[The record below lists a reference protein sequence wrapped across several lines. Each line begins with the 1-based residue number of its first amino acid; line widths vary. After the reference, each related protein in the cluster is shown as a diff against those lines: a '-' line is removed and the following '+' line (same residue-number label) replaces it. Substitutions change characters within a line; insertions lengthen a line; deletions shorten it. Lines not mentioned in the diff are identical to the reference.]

1 MPTIAERPDDTAA
14 IQPPTLYLVDTFSLI
29 FQVYHAIR
37 QPMTGTRG
45 QPTNAVYGFTGD
57 LQHLIKE
64 LKPTHLICAMESADA
79 QERLN
84 IFDQYKAHRGEM
96 PDDLRPQIPM
106 ILEVISGYNIPII
119 HHPGWEAD
127 DVIAT
132 LARQAAEDGMDVRI
146 VSNDKDLRQLLGP
159 RIKIYNIR
167 KRQFQDEEFL
177 LKEWGIRPDQ
187 VIDFQSLVGDPVDNV
202 PGVPLVGPKKASA
215 LLQKFGTLDDVLANA
230 AKAPGKK
237 LAENLRTY
245 ADQARVSRELVKLR
259 TDLPIEYDWDAAR
272 LSEPNYPRLLE
283 LFEDYGFRRY
293 AEEMRSADS
302 RSKIKDARDTDRR
315 WQTVDT
321 PPRFADFLAQL
332 RQTTRFCMDLE
343 TTSVDPMQ
351 AEIVGWAFCWK
362 EGAGYYLP
370 VAGPPGSQL
379 LDPDIVLDSLRPI
392 LEDPAREIIN
402 QNIKY
407 DLLVLRRAG
416 VRLAGIG
423 MDPMIGD
430 YLLDAGARSHGLE
443 DLAKRY
449 LSRRMIPISE
459 LIGKGKTQLQ
469 MFEVEVEKAAEYASE
484 DADIAWQLAGLIS
497 HRLQAEGL
505 ADLYWNLERRLIPV
519 LAEMEFNGITVDVA
533 ELRRQSDALTGR
545 LDALMH
551 EIYSAA
557 GHEFNINS
565 PRQLAAVLFEELR
578 LPVLK
583 RTKTG
588 ASTDEDVLTRLAA
601 QHPLP
606 AKIIEHRQLIK
617 LKGTYLDALP
627 NMVNPETGRIHTS
640 FSQVSAATG
649 RLASSD
655 PNLQNIPIRTEEGR
669 RIRRAFIASGLIS
682 TPGPQ
687 SSRGLLRSRGGSP
700 APSPIGD
707 WQLVCMDYSQI
718 ELRLLAHYC
727 QDPAM
732 MQAFRDGEDI
742 HRSVAAQVYGVPPDE
757 VTSDMRRVAKAV
769 NFGVIYGQSA
779 YGLAAA
785 LSIDQESAEAFITD
799 YFAKY
804 SGVARFIDE
813 TLRSCHEVGYVK
825 TILGRRREI
834 TGVRPE
840 RYRSL
845 NLPERTAVNTVLQ
858 GSAADLIKQAMIN
871 VHERMQGEQ
880 SPARLLLQIH
890 DELVFECPAAAVA
903 DLVTLAR
910 TEMETAL
917 DLNVPIVVD
926 VSVGDNWL
934 ETSPWTA

>member
-1 MPTIAERPDDTAA
+1 MPAPTDQRINKSAD
-14 IQPPTLYLVDTFSLI
+14 QLPTLYLVDTFSLI

-64 LKPTHLICAMESADA
+64 QRPTHLICAMESEEA
-79 QERLN
+79 QERVA
-84 IFDQYKAHRGEM
+84 IYDQYKAHRGAM

-106 ILEVISGYNIPII
+106 ILDVIEGYNIPII

-132 LARQAAEDGMDVRI
+132 LARQAAEDGMEVRI

-159 RIKIYNIR
+159 QVQIYNIR

-177 LKEWGIRPDQ
+177 KKEWGIRPDQ
-187 VIDFQSLVGDPVDNV
+187 VIDFQSLVGDSVDNV
-202 PGVPLVGPKKASA
+202 PGVPLVGPKKATD
-215 LLQKFGTLDDVLANA
+215 LLEKFGTLDDVLANA
-230 AKAPGKK
+230 HQAPGKK
-237 LAENLRTY
+237 LAENLKTY
-245 ADQARVSRELVKLR
+245 ADQARLSRDLVTLR
-259 TDLPIEYDWDAAR
+259 TDLPIDYDWDAAR
-272 LSEPNYPRLLE
+272 ISEPNHARLLE
-283 LFEDYGFRRY
+283 LFEDFGFRRY
-293 AEEMRSADS
+293 ADEMRNADS
-302 RSKIKDARDTDRR
+302 AAKVKDARDTDRQ

-321 PPRFADFLAQL
+321 PEKLTDLVSKLQ
-332 RQTTRFCMDLE
+332 RQTRFCVDLE
-343 TTSVDPMQ
+343 TTSINPLEAD
-351 AEIVGWAFCWK
+351 IVGWAFCWQT
-362 EGAGYYLP
+362 GAGYYVP

-379 LDPDIVLDSLRPI
+379 LESDVVLESLRPI
-392 LEDPAREIIN
+392 LEDPEREIIN

-407 DLLVLRRAG
+407 DMLVLRRAG
-416 VRLAGIG
+416 VHIRGIG

-430 YLLDAGARSHGLE
+430 YLLDAGARSHGLDE
-443 DLAKRY
+443 LAKRY
-449 LSRRMIPISE
+449 LSRMMIPISD
-459 LIGKGKTQLQ
+459 LIGKGKKQLK
-469 MFEVEVEKAAEYASE
+469 MFEVEVEKTAEYASE

-497 HRLQAEGL
+497 DELKAEGL
-505 ADLYWNLERRLIPV
+505 FDLYWNLERRLIPV
-519 LAEMEFNGITVDVA
+519 LAEMEFNGITVDVS
-533 ELRRQSDALTGR
+533 ELKRQSDALTGR

-551 EIYSAA
+551 EIYDAA
-557 GHEFNINS
+557 GHEFNLNS
-565 PRQLAAVLFEELR
+565 PKQLAAILFEELK

-606 AKIIEHRQLIK
+606 AKIIEHRQLTK

-627 NMVNPETGRIHTS
+627 TMVNRETGRIHTS
-640 FSQVSAATG
+640 FSQTSAATG

-669 RIRRAFIASGLIS
+669 QIRRAFIASATQI
-682 TPGPQ
+682 P
-687 SSRGLLRSRGGSP
+687 SRQG
-700 APSPIGD
+700 ADAGD
-707 WQLVCMDYSQI
+707 WQLVCLDYSQI
-718 ELRLLAHYC
+718 ELRILAHYC
-727 QDPAM
+727 QDPAL
-732 MQAFRDGEDI
+732 QRAFRDGEDI
-742 HRSVAAQVYGVPPDE
+742 HRSVAAQVYGVAPDD
-757 VTSDMRRVAKAV
+757 VTGDMRRVAKAV

-785 LSIDQESAEAFITD
+785 LGIDQESAEAFIDD

-804 SGVARFIDE
+804 AGVARFIDE
-813 TLRSCHEVGYVK
+813 TLRTCHDTGYAT

-834 TGVRPE
+834 TGIRPE

-845 NLPERTAVNTVLQ
+845 NLPERTAVNSVLQ

-871 VHERMQGEQ
+871 VHTRMRNED

-903 DLVTLAR
+903 NLVPLAR

-917 DLNVPIVVD
+917 NLDVPITVD
-926 VSVGDNWL
+926 VSVGQNWL
-934 ETSPWTA
+934 ETQAWAE